1 MDEIDLLTQAKLYID
16 ALSVGKNPFDGE
28 SLPITDNAQ
37 KQKIAR
43 CLRFVSGVLQKVID
57 NGGMVG
63 STKGTKLPF
72 YITCAEKANFEY
84 SKAPITV
91 SEIARRI
98 NAAVHGERKAKLRYS
113 SITFWLIE
121 NGMLEIQK
129 NSGVTETKYPS
140 KRGEELGISMETR
153 SGINGDYDVIVYNEA
168 AQHYI
173 LDNIDEIVSSEAI
186 RFEMQ
191 GKQWSISDD
200 DALID
205 MALKSVPIF
214 DISVQLRRNISSVRS
229 RLKKLGLESLANNK

>member
-1 MDEIDLLTQAKLYID
+1 MDEIDLLTQAKQYID
-16 ALSVGKNPFDGE
+16 SLSVGKNPFDGE
-28 SLPITDNAQ
+28 DLPITDYSQ
-37 KQKIAR
+37 KHQLAR
-43 CLRFVSGVLQKVID
+43 CLSFVSGVLQKVID

-98 NAAVHGERKAKLRYS
+98 NAAVRGERKAKLRYS

-121 NGMLEIQK
+121 TGMLEIEK
-129 NSGVTETKYPS
+129 NSGVTENKYPS

-153 SGINGDYDVIVYNEA
+153 TGANGDYDVIVYNEM
-168 AQHYI
+168 AQRYI
-173 LDNIDEIVSSEAI
+173 LDNIDAIVSSETV

-200 DALID
+200 DALVD
-205 MALKSVPIF
+205 MALKGVPIF

-229 RLKKLGLESLANNK
+229 RLKKLGLESLAENK

>member
-1 MDEIDLLTQAKLYID
+1 MDEIDLLTQAKQYID
-16 ALSVGKNPFDGE
+16 SLSVGKNPFDGE
-28 SLPITDNAQ
+28 DLPITDNSQ
-37 KQKIAR
+37 KHQLAR
-43 CLRFVSGVLQKVID
+43 CLSFVSGVLQKVID

-98 NAAVHGERKAKLRYS
+98 NAAVRGERKAKLRYS

-121 NGMLEIQK
+121 TGMLEIEK
-129 NSGVTETKYPS
+129 NSGVTENKYPS
-140 KRGEELGISMETR
+140 KRGEELGISIETR
-153 SGINGDYDVIVYNEA
+153 TGANGDYDVIVYNEA
-168 AQHYI
+168 AQRYI
-173 LDNIDEIVSSEAI
+173 LDNIDAIVSSETV

-200 DALID
+200 DALVD
-205 MALKSVPIF
+205 MALKGVPIF

-229 RLKKLGLESLANNK
+229 RLKKLGLESLAENK

>member
-1 MDEIDLLTQAKLYID
+1 MDEIDLLTQAKQYID
-16 ALSVGKNPFDGE
+16 SLSVGKNPFDGE
-28 SLPITDNAQ
+28 DLPITDYSQ
-37 KQKIAR
+37 KHQLAR
-43 CLRFVSGVLQKVID
+43 CLSFVSGVLQKVID

-98 NAAVHGERKAKLRYS
+98 NAAVRGERKAKLRYS

-121 NGMLEIQK
+121 TGMLEIEK
-129 NSGVTETKYPS
+129 NSGVTENKYPS

-153 SGINGDYDVIVYNEA
+153 TGVNGDYDVIVYNEM
-168 AQHYI
+168 AQRYI
-173 LDNIDEIVSSEAI
+173 LDNIDAIVSSETV

-200 DALID
+200 DALVD
-205 MALKSVPIF
+205 MALKGVPIF

-229 RLKKLGLESLANNK
+229 RLKKLGLESLAENK